1 MFTAL
6 ERIPAGELLRRHE
19 RCRSLLAASVAEAGG
34 LLLSSRLEIYYLT
47 GTLANGLF
55 WLPLSGDPV
64 LLVRRGLERARLESG
79 TAHIVPFR
87 SYREI
92 AAICT
97 EAGSPLA
104 DCIAVD
110 KAGFSWSMSELLQK
124 HLGKTRFVSCDTVLR
139 KARSVKSEWELTKLR
154 LCGERHRR
162 CLEEKLP
169 MRLAIGMT
177 ELEIARLA
185 SAVFFEEGNGVA
197 VRMYAHGEENYGLL
211 AVGDS
216 GLYPTGYNGPLGARG
231 LHPAIPYLGDAGTV
245 WRSRSLMTVDIGFT
259 VEGYNT
265 DKTQIYWAGTPAAIP
280 ESLAVAHAV
289 CRDIYQYCAENLKP
303 GLVPSQLWRE
313 AREMAERAGQLK
325 GFMGFGGNQ
334 VNFLGH
340 GTGLTVDDLPVFADG
355 FDEPLEKGMVVAIEP
370 KIAVPGIGLTGV
382 ENTFEITDQGAC
394 SLTGNRIEIIPVN

>member
-6 ERIPAGELLRRHE
+6 EQIPAEELLYRQE
-19 RCRSLLAASVAEAGG
+19 RCRSLLVALVPDAGG

-55 WLPLSGDPV
+55 WLPASGDPV
-64 LLVRRGLERARLESG
+64 LLVRRGLERARLESSMP
-79 TAHIVPFR
+79 HIVPFR

-92 AAICT
+92 ADICA

-104 DCIAVD
+104 DCIAAD

-124 HLGKTRFVSCDTVLR
+124 HLGKTRFVSCDAVLR

-169 MRLAIGMT
+169 IRLAIGMT
-177 ELEIARLA
+177 ELEIAHLA
-185 SAVFFEEGNGVA
+185 SLVFLEEGNGSVI
-197 VRMYAHGEENYGLL
+197 RMYAHGEENYGLL

-216 GLYPTGYNGPLGARG
+216 GLYPTSYNGPLGARG

-259 VEGYNT
+259 LEGYNT
-265 DKTQIYWAGTPAAIP
+265 DKTQVYWAGSAAAIP
-280 ESLAVAHAV
+280 EPLAVAHEV
-289 CRDIYQYCAENLKP
+289 CRDIYQYCVESLKP
-303 GLVPSQLWRE
+303 GLAPSQLWRE
-313 AREMAERAGQLK
+313 VREMAKRSGQMS

-334 VNFLGH
+334 VSFLGH
-340 GTGLTVDDLPVFADG
+340 GTGLTVDDLPVFAEG

-370 KIAVPGIGLTGV
+370 KIAVPGMGLTGV

-394 SLTGNRIEIIPVN
+394 SLTGNRIEIIPVE